1 MSSLLSA
8 LNSATASL
16 RTVQTNLN
24 LVTNNIAKANDPT
37 RTRHTAQQQ
46 IDGSGQTT
54 ATYRREIDD
63 ALRDQLETLTA
74 REGGTAVQTDYMR
87 DLGSLLRTTGGK
99 PLLNEYASSFQ
110 AAWKTLETSPE
121 SRVARL
127 QLVQSA
133 DRFAGEIR
141 RVSDGVEVLGRSM
154 QSDLRRSV
162 TTVNGLLKEI
172 GALNDTVG
180 ALKQGEAALSAADRR
195 DQLIKE
201 LNGYIGVRSL
211 ARADGRVV
219 LFTKSGMALL
229 DATPA
234 SLSVEGNGVTL
245 AGAGHSTPAN
255 GHLLD
260 GRIGALVS
268 MLRDGSATTPPI
280 PADGAPTA
288 EIIRKLRSQLD
299 ALAKEF
305 TGGTRP
311 GQPPSFRDAYDNA
324 KPAKVGETS
333 SGFFEGNDRF
343 TLSVNRRLLEDKETI
358 KQSALAPTVRAL
370 NAVGR
375 RLDADGLTLTDAS
388 YGGMASAI
396 TGTWMSAAKIV
407 NDQHSQEKAAR
418 QLVDERY
425 HAKTGVNLD
434 EEIADLQR
442 LQTAYAASA
451 RVMQVV
457 KSMHEALEALI
468 K

>member
-16 RTVQTNLN
+16 RSVQTNLN
-24 LVTNNIAKANDPT
+24 LVTNNIAKANDPA
-37 RTRHTAQQQ
+37 RTRHTVQQQ
-46 IDGSGQTT
+46 MDGNGQVTG
-54 ATYRREIDD
+54 TYRREIDD
-63 ALRDQLETLTA
+63 ALRGQLEALTA
-74 REGGTAVQTDYMR
+74 REGGTATQAAYMR
-87 DLGSLLRTTGGK
+87 ELGSLLRTTGGK
-99 PLLNEYASSFQ
+99 PLLNDHASGFQ
-110 AAWKTLETSPE
+110 AAWKTLEASPE
-121 SRVARL
+121 SRVAQL

-141 RVSDGVEVLGRSM
+141 RVSVGVEALGRSM
-154 QSDLRRSV
+154 QADLRLSV

-180 ALKQGEAALSAADRR
+180 SLKQGEAALSAADRR

-201 LNGYIGVRSL
+201 LNGHISVRSL
-211 ARADGRVV
+211 ARADGRIV
-219 LFTKSGMALL
+219 LFTRSGMALL
-229 DATPA
+229 DAAPA
-234 SLSVEGNGVTL
+234 SLSVEGNSVTVA
-245 AGAGHSTPAN
+245 AGGHATPVN

-260 GRIGALVS
+260 GKMGALVS
-268 MLRDGSATTPPI
+268 MLRDGSTTTPPT
-280 PADGAPTA
+280 PTDGAPTA

-305 TGGTRP
+305 TGGTNP
-311 GQPPSFRDAYDNA
+311 GQPRSFRDAYDA
-324 KPAKVGETS
+324 KPAKTGEAS
-333 SGFFEGNDRF
+333 SGFFEGKDRF
-343 TLSVNRRLLEDKETI
+343 TLSVNRRLLEDKETV
-358 KQSALAPTVRAL
+358 KQSAIAPTVRAL

-375 RLDADGLTLTDAS
+375 RLDADGLTMTDTS
-388 YGGMASAI
+388 YGGMTNAI
-396 TGTWMSAAKIV
+396 TGTWMSAAKTV
-407 NDQHSQEKAAR
+407 NDLHSQEKTAR

-457 KSMHEALEALI
+457 KSMHETLEALI